1 MKRQKFRRALL
12 LISFLLFPVTIWY
25 FSPYLIIQA
34 ASEHIMNG
42 SFIVFCTMF
51 LGFLCKSY
59 LKEANMED
67 VHKEYEFINSNVIE
81 PVAGKGKG
89 KYIFHWEV

>member
-1 MKRQKFRRALL
+1 M
-12 LISFLLFPVTIWY
+12 I
-25 FSPYLIIQA
+25 
-34 ASEHIMNG
+34 
-42 SFIVFCTMF
+42 
-51 LGFLCKSY
+51 Y

-67 VHKEYEFINSNVIE
+67 VLKEYEFNNSNVIE